1 MHTMQEQTAQLAESG
16 QKSSIKDVLAAVF
29 GMVVPLATQI
39 GHHHHH

>member
-1 MHTMQEQTAQLAESG
+1 MHAMQEQAAQLAESG
-16 QKSSIKDVLAAVF
+16 QKSSIKDVGAAVF

>member
-1 MHTMQEQTAQLAESG
+1 MHTMQAQAAQLQENG
-16 QKSSIKDVLAAVF
+16 QKGTVKDVIAAVF